1 VRKDTSSKSRQNM
14 VLQTGLLGDGMS
26 VDLEEFLWKYRR
38 EARVVKYVVR
48 GFFKRKFGREIA
60 DLVVKVLDE
69 SFRDMEDI
77 IEEDYEVD
85 DLATIDAYIDQAIDD
100 IFDNDYVYVEELE
113 QGLLEI
119 IEKNIRKALE
129 KKTKGEK

>member
-1 VRKDTSSKSRQNM
+1 
-14 VLQTGLLGDGMS
+14 MS
-26 VDLEEFLWKYRR
+26 ADLEEFLRKYER
-38 EARVVKYVVR
+38 ETRVVKHVVR
-48 GFFKRKFGREIA
+48 GYFKRKFGREIA
-60 DLVVKVLDE
+60 DLVVKVLGE

-77 IEEDYEVD
+77 IEEDYEED
-85 DLATIDAYIDQAIDD
+85 DLGTIDAYIDQAIDD

-129 KKTKGEK
+129 KKK